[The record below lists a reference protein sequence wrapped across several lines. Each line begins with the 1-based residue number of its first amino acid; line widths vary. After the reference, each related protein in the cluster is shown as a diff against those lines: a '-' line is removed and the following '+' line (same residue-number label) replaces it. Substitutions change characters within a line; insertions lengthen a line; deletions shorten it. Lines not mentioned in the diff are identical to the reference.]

1 MDYKSLPMPKTR
13 LTGKKCKFIIDEVT
27 TPIRSKPK
35 NRKASVEVIADTE
48 IPIGWTSP
56 SASTKKKTHTLRTL
70 VCDLHLV
77 EFNASTPFERE
88 KIDVDQLVWSEYHA
102 ALFDQVMVLFKGGS
116 CAFEKRVQ
124 FGDMV
129 KLKRVKFGGA
139 VGIICTLKC
148 STLLFKFENREMR
161 NKWYNQLVKLRRT
174 SMSGASPK
182 PRIPK
187 RRTERGLSVSFSGG
201 SSSRRSSKPSS
212 SGSRSSRRSSR
223 GSKYVE
229 STYERAY
236 TDFEEDFD
244 DVFEDASND
253 DTATNNQLN
262 GAACSDISARR
273 SRIQSCP
280 NSNELDRSRMSTPG
294 FRSLR
299 FKKKSIES
307 QNPKRK
313 NFFKTVLK
321 KFKLSK

>member
-56 SASTKKKTHTLRTL
+56 SASAKKTHSRTLRTL

-102 ALFDQVMVLFKGGS
+102 ALFEQVMVLFKGGS

-129 KLKRVKFGGA
+129 KLKRVKYGSA
-139 VGIICTLKC
+139 AGIICTLKC

-174 SMSGASPK
+174 SISNGSPK
-182 PRIPK
+182 HRIPK
-187 RRTERGLSVSFSGG
+187 RAPIERGLSVSFSGG
-201 SSSRRSSKPSS
+201 SSSRRSSK
-212 SGSRSSRRSSR
+212 RSSR
-223 GSKYVE
+223 GSKYEE

-244 DVFEDASND
+244 DVFEDPSESDA
-253 DTATNNQLN
+253 TATNPNNQTN
-262 GAACSDISARR
+262 DISARR

-280 NSNELDRSRMSTPG
+280 TSNELDRSRMSTPG

-299 FKKKSIES
+299 FKKKSME

-313 NFFKTVLK
+313 NFFRAVLK

>member
-56 SASTKKKTHTLRTL
+56 SASAKKKTTHTLRTL

-88 KIDVDQLVWSEYHA
+88 KIDVDQLTWSEYHA

-174 SMSGASPK
+174 SISGGSPK
-182 PRIPK
+182 LRIPK
-187 RRTERGLSVSFSGG
+187 RRPERGLSVSFSGG

-212 SGSRSSRRSSR
+212 SGRSSR
-223 GSKYVE
+223 GSKYEE

-244 DVFEDASND
+244 DVFEDASVTN
-253 DTATNNQLN
+253 DTATQNQFN
-262 GAACSDISARR
+262 GTACNDISARR

-280 NSNELDRSRMSTPG
+280 TSNELDRSRMSTPG

-299 FKKKSIES
+299 FKKKSPIDS

-313 NFFKTVLK
+313 NFFKAVLK

>member
-1 MDYKSLPMPKTR
+1 MDYKSLPRPRM
-13 LTGKKCKFIIDEVT
+13 TGKKCKFIIDEVT

-56 SASTKKKTHTLRTL
+56 SASTKKKTTHTLRTL

-77 EFNASTPFERE
+77 EFNAQTPFERE
-88 KIDVDQLVWSEYHA
+88 KIDVDQLTWSEYHA

-161 NKWYNQLVKLRRT
+161 NKWYNQLVKLRRN
-174 SMSGASPK
+174 SMSGASPVR

-201 SSSRRSSKPSS
+201 SSSRSSKPRSS
-212 SGSRSSRRSSR
+212 SGRSSR
-223 GSKYVE
+223 GSKYEE

-244 DVFEDASND
+244 DVFESATD
-253 DTATNNQLN
+253 DTATQNTVV
-262 GAACSDISARR
+262 ADISARR

-280 NSNELDRSRMSTPG
+280 TSNELDRSRMSTPG

-307 QNPKRK
+307 SQNPKRK

-321 KFKLSK
+321 KFKLAK

>member
-35 NRKASVEVIADTE
+35 NRKASVEVIADIE
-48 IPIGWTSP
+48 IPVGWVSP
-56 SASTKKKTHTLRTL
+56 SASAKKTTAHSRTLRTL

-88 KIDVDQLVWSEYHA
+88 KIDVDQLIWSEYHA
-102 ALFDQVMVLFKGGS
+102 ALFEQVMVLFKGGS

-174 SMSGASPK
+174 SISNSSPK
-182 PRIPK
+182 TRLPRRSP
-187 RRTERGLSVSFSGG
+187 TERGLSVSFSGG
-201 SSSRRSSKPSS
+201 SSSRRSSK
-212 SGSRSSRRSSR
+212 RSSR
-223 GSKYVE
+223 GSKYEE

-244 DVFEDASND
+244 DVFDDAPTDAPSN
-253 DTATNNQLN
+253 N
-262 GAACSDISARR
+262 DISARR

-280 NSNELDRSRMSTPG
+280 TSNELDRSRMSTPG

-299 FKKKSIES
+299 FKKKSSID

-313 NFFKTVLK
+313 NFFRAVLK